1 MSLCSDCRQEFA
13 ISNKKRCARCNQ
25 KYICMTQWRQ
35 RGVPQG
41 KISAHLTPEVV
52 EWLCEQASKSQVD
65 MATIVSAIVVDAY
78 YDEVEDGKYNSK
90 KN

>member
-13 ISNKKRCARCNQ
+13 ISNKKRCARCNE
-25 KYICMTQWRQ
+25 KYICMAQWRQ

-52 EWLCEQASKSQVD
+52 EWLCEQAGKSQVD
-65 MATIVSAIVVDAY
+65 MATIVSDIVVAAY
-78 YDEVEDGKYNSK
+78 YDEIEDGKYNTK

>member
-1 MSLCSDCRQEFA
+1 MS
-13 ISNKKRCARCNQ
+13 
-25 KYICMTQWRQ
+25 QWRQ

-52 EWLCEQASKSQVD
+52 EWLCEQAGKSQVD

>member
-1 MSLCSDCRQEFA
+1 MSLCSDCRQVFA
-13 ISNKKRCARCNQ
+13 NPNKKRCAPCNE
-25 KYICMTQWRQ
+25 KYICITQWRT

-52 EWLCEQASKSQVD
+52 EWLCEQAGKSQVD

-78 YDEVEDGKYNSK
+78 YDEVEDGKYNTK